1 MKSCRRLFLLFVF
14 TTAMILAPTLKSQA
28 QIIDAIQQALIA
40 AIEAADIVV
49 QKAQNATIDLQNAE
63 KAVENDLS
71 QLNLGQIGN
80 WDKQFK
86 DIYSEYFN
94 ELKEVKTAISYFQE
108 VTGIIAQQSQLVSEY
123 KQAYRLVQTD
133 KHFSA
138 SELSYIYSVYSGI
151 ISESVKSLDQIILV
165 LTNFSLQMSDEARLK
180 IIRQASNDIERDT
193 GDLRNFNNQTAQI
206 SLQRSKDQQEINT
219 VMSLY
224 GISH

>member
-1 MKSCRRLFLLFVF
+1 MKRIVGIVISALLL
-14 TTAMILAPTLKSQA
+14 AAAPTSRSQA
-28 QIIDAIQQALIA
+28 QIFDLIQQAIIA
-40 AIEAADIVV
+40 AITAADIVV
-49 QKAQNATIDLQNAE
+49 QKAQSATLDLQNAQ
-63 KAVENDLS
+63 KVVENDLS
-71 QLNLGQIGN
+71 KLNLGQIGD
-80 WDKQFK
+80 WEQQFK

-123 KQAYRLVQTD
+123 KQAYSLVQTD

-138 SELSYIYSVYSGI
+138 SELSYIYSVYTGI
-151 ISESVKSLDQIILV
+151 IGESVKSLDQIILV

-180 IIRQASNDIERDT
+180 IIKQASADIERDT

-206 SLQRSKDQQEINT
+206 SLQRSQSQQEINT

>member
-1 MKSCRRLFLLFVF
+1 MKRIFGILISVFLL
-14 TTAMILAPTLKSQA
+14 ALAPTIKSQA
-28 QIIDAIQQALIA
+28 QLFDAIQQALIA

-49 QKAQNATIDLQNAE
+49 QKAQNATIGLQNAQ
-63 KAVENDLS
+63 KVIENDLS
-71 QLNLGQIGN
+71 KLNLGQIGD
-80 WDKQFK
+80 WDQKFK

-138 SELSYIYSVYSGI
+138 SELNYIYGVYSGI

-206 SLQRSKDQQEINT
+206 SLQRSKDQQEISA

>member
-1 MKSCRRLFLLFVF
+1 MKRILGMFFFVFLLTV
-14 TTAMILAPTLKSQA
+14 APTGKSQA
-28 QIIDAIQQALIA
+28 QLFDAIQQAIIA

-49 QKAQNATIDLQNAE
+49 QKAQNATIGLQNAQ
-63 KAVENDLS
+63 KVVENDLS
-71 QLNLGQIGN
+71 KLNLGQIGD
-80 WDKQFK
+80 WDRQFK

-94 ELKEVKTAISYFQE
+94 ELKEVKNAISYFRE
-108 VTGIIAQQSQLVSEY
+108 VTGIIAQQGQLVSEY
-123 KQAYRLVQTD
+123 KQAYRLAQTD

-138 SELSYIYSVYSGI
+138 SELGYIYSVYSGI
-151 ISESVKSLDQIILV
+151 ITESVKSLDQIILV

-180 IIRQASNDIERDT
+180 IIKQASVDIERDT

-206 SLQRSKDQQEINT
+206 SLQRSKDREEINA